1 MKMESLKETAS
12 QLEQYDILRTNIFLM
27 KKEQDKQLKSL
38 VNIGSEV
45 YAQAKTP
52 DRKHIF
58 INIGLGFHVEF
69 TLDEALAFIDKK
81 IKKLEMYRYEI
92 SHM

>member
-52 DRKHIF
+52 DRKLIF
-58 INIGLGFHVEF
+58 VNIGLGFHVEF